1 MCGFVQLLA
10 GLSIKR
16 WVPLDCVSWRCNAS
30 LTNPHSVECACL
42 RPSLLLHAL
51 RPPYGRPT
59 LVFGRT
65 LTRIARP
72 ETLVLICSRFG
83 LGEPLSCE
91 SKVDSNPCRLP
102 GNRAIMT
109 QRVRPYISVALR
121 LPTPRRRAAGAGR
134 PGAERRPWLRR
145 VGDAAGSAL
154 LRAKINFT
162 ALRGF
167 DGSPRHRR
175 GFDAVGHRYL
185 FVANQILRKHPV
197 VVDCMNLFGS
207 ACVRFGAEISPRRLR
222 VNLHAI
228 DATSA
233 RCTGGLQLLLQEG
246 LRPHVP
252 RDLLVRH
259 RVRCDGEA
267 LHISLLLQEGRTGIT
282 RGQGGTRLRPRWRLR
297 R

>member
-1 MCGFVQLLA
+1 MQTA
-10 GLSIKR
+10 GKPSYYDPEGETIYLSS
-16 WVPLDCVSWRCNAS
+16 PAAS
-30 LTNPHSVECACL
+30 EAG
-42 RPSLLLHAL
+42 A
-51 RPPYGRPT
+51 
-59 LVFGRT
+59 
-65 LTRIARP
+65 A
-72 ETLVLICSRFG
+72 
-83 LGEPLSCE
+83 
-91 SKVDSNPCRLP
+91 KK
-102 GNRAIMT
+102 
-109 QRVRPYISVALR
+109 
-121 LPTPRRRAAGAGR
+121 RRRGPELNDVLGY
-134 PGAERRPWLRR
+134 
-145 VGDAAGSAL
+145 VGSATL
-154 LRAKINFT
+154 LVA
-162 ALRGF
+162 
-167 DGSPRHRR
+167 
-175 GFDAVGHRYL
+175 YL

-282 RGQGGTRLRPRWRLR
+282 RGQGGTRLRSRRRLR